1 MIDLQELAEQNPTL
15 TEDELEESAGY
26 FELEDFLNEEI
37 DIFRNETLQT
47 KKEILESVKETRRKY
62 NEEALLADAKHTAS
76 FYRALDSLL
85 ASFYNEVE
93 LRYLPDPLNEWWDYS
108 YVIENSGV
116 KLLLNH
122 FNWSHSYGSSYDCFR
137 NEKLVLFEVP
147 ARMMTV
153 SEFARINGV
162 EPVTVRQWLR
172 RAKIR
177 NAIKYGREWLIPE
190 LTENPKWNRYSPCHY
205 YWSASLTNLPHNF
218 EYLNEYKCVFIC
230 QNKDN
235 AKEFIITLYPK
246 IPKDFVRGLD
256 FTGAGT
262 IVNEDKEKYRELYS
276 DELAGEQVKVISGRE
291 REELELYLIGNPMVE
306 SETETHRENEIVE
319 IGTEY
324 CELISSLYPDET

>member
-122 FNWSHSYGSSYDCFR
+122 FNWSHSFGSSYDCFR

-190 LTENPKWNRYSPCHY
+190 LTESPKWNHYSPCHY
-205 YWSASLTNLPHNF
+205 YWSASLTNLPKNF
-218 EYLNEYKCVFIC
+218 EYLNEYKCIFIC
-230 QNKDN
+230 QNSDN
-235 AKEFIITLYPK
+235 AKEFIITLYPS

-262 IVNEDKEKYRELYS
+262 LVNENKEKYRELYS
-276 DELAGEQVKVISGRE
+276 DELSGEQVKVISSRE

-306 SETETHRENEIVE
+306 SETETHRENEIEE

-324 CELISSLYPDET
+324 CELIASLYLDET